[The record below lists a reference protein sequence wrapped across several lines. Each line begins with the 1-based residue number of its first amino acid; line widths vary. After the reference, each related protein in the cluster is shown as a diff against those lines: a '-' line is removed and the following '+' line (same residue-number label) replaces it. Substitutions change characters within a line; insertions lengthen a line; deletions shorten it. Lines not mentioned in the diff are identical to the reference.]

1 MMGRDTEWFVG
12 IGTLAPAVHI
22 GVTMSASEGST
33 VGGVPTEVVTF
44 LSGKGGR
51 SLIVKGGAG
60 TGKTTFGLELL
71 ERVGQ
76 PNRSY
81 YLSTRVGDEALY
93 RQFPWLKTTEM
104 RTRILDSAKLFLD
117 AINASGKP
125 REPELPESEVR
136 KVRAGKE
143 ILGSFGQERGP
154 PTRVDRTHLQAL
166 LKRSPMPEVENVYNR
181 IERALPEKSLL
192 VIDSLEGVTHKY
204 GLEMEEFVMALQKDL
219 VEGSSTDVVMIL
231 EKPEAGGIEYLVDG
245 LISIQREELDERRV
259 RHLRLEK
266 LRATNIGRARYAVTL
281 DGGRFE
287 ALGTRDI
294 PGSASGGS
302 AWKPVTDPE
311 RFYSTGIPDFDKLLG
326 GGFRR
331 GSFNAFEVDVNVG
344 IDDYYMLFTPTFLNF
359 LSQGRGI
366 IAVLAAGDSPQKLRE
381 TLVRH
386 VPANQ
391 FDTRVRIPDYTANE
405 TEEPYILPMARLGRD
420 EATRAMVTA
429 EKSVAGPDRKPFVEY
444 MAFDTFESL
453 MGDQVAIRMY
463 FQGVSRTKHVGNLG
477 IGLLKPGLLV
487 SSEILNMMDTYF
499 RIINI
504 DNAPCIYGI
513 RPRTP
518 IYAISPD
525 PEKGA
530 PHAVLMPIV

>member
-1 MMGRDTEWFVG
+1 MTGENGGIVGR
-12 IGTLAPAVHI
+12 
-22 GVTMSASEGST
+22 
-33 VGGVPTEVVTF
+33 VPPEVVSF

-51 SLIVKGGAG
+51 SLIIKGGAG

-71 ERVGQ
+71 ERIGQ
-76 PNRSY
+76 PSRSF
-81 YLSTRVGDEALY
+81 YLSTRVGDESLY

-104 RTRILDSAKLFLD
+104 RSRILDAAKLFLD
-117 AINASGKP
+117 TISTAGKSRP
-125 REPELPESEVR
+125 TELPETEQR
-136 KVRAGKE
+136 KIKAGKE
-143 ILGSFGQERGP
+143 VLGSFGQERGP
-154 PTRVDRTHLQAL
+154 PTRVDRTHLAAL

-287 ALGTRDI
+287 ALGI
-294 PGSASGGS
+294 APNPGVGTTAGN
-302 AWKPVTDPE
+302 WKPIADPE
-311 RFYSTGIPDFDKLLG
+311 RYYSTGIPDFDKLLG

-344 IDDYYMLFTPTFLNF
+344 IDDCYMLFTPSFLNF
-359 LSQGRGI
+359 LTQGRGI
-366 IAVLAAGDSPQKLRE
+366 MAVLAAGDSPERLRE

-386 VPANQ
+386 VPTNQ
-391 FDTRVRIPDYTANE
+391 FDTRVRISDYTANE
-405 TEEPYILPMARLGRD
+405 TEDPYILPMARFGRD
-420 EATRAMVTA
+420 EAMRAMVTA
-429 EKSVAGPDRKPFVEY
+429 EKAVAGPDRKPFMEY
-444 MAFDTFESL
+444 TAFDTFESL

-504 DNAPCIYGI
+504 DSAPCIYGI
-513 RPRTP
+513 RPRTT

-530 PHAVLMPIV
+530 PHATLTPIV

>member
-1 MMGRDTEWFVG
+1 MTAD
-12 IGTLAPAVHI
+12 
-22 GVTMSASEGST
+22 EGST
-33 VGGVPTEVVTF
+33 VGGIPPEVIAF

-60 TGKTTFGLELL
+60 SGKTTFGLELL

-93 RQFPWLKTTEM
+93 RQFPWLKATEM
-104 RTRILDSAKLFLD
+104 RTRVLDAAKLFLD
-117 AINASGKP
+117 AIQAGGKS
-125 REPELPESEVR
+125 REPELPESEQR
-136 KVRAGKE
+136 KVRAGRE
-143 ILGSFGQERGP
+143 VLGSFGAERGP
-154 PTRVDRTHLQAL
+154 PTRVDRAHLQAL

-181 IERALPEKSLL
+181 IEKALPEKSLL

-245 LISIQREELDERRV
+245 LISIHRDELDERRV
-259 RHLRLEK
+259 RHLRVEK
-266 LRATNIGRARYAVTL
+266 LRATSISRARYAVTL
-281 DGGRFE
+281 NGGRFE
-287 ALGTRDI
+287 ALGILRA
-294 PGSASGGS
+294 PAAGANPSG
-302 AWKPVTDPE
+302 AWKPLVDPE
-311 RFYSTGIPDFDKLLG
+311 RYYSTGIPDFDKLLG

-331 GSFNAFEVDVNVG
+331 GSVNAFEVDVNVG

-359 LSQGRGI
+359 LAQGRGI
-366 IAVLAAGDSPQKLRE
+366 IAVLAAGESPEKLRD

-386 VPANQ
+386 VPPNQ

-405 TEEPYILPMARLGRD
+405 TEDPYILPMARFGRD
-420 EATRAMVTA
+420 EAMRAMVTA
-429 EKSVAGPDRKPFVEY
+429 EKAVAGPDRKPFIEY
-444 MAFDTFESL
+444 TAFDTFESL

-463 FQGVSRTKHVGNLG
+463 FQGLSRTKHVGNLG

-487 SSEILNMMDTYF
+487 SSEILNMVDTYF

-504 DNAPCIYGI
+504 DNAPCLYGI
-513 RPRTP
+513 RPRTL
-518 IYAISPD
+518 IYSISQD
-525 PEKGA
+525 PEKGG
-530 PHAVLMPIV
+530 PHATLTPIV

>member
-1 MMGRDTEWFVG
+1 MN
-12 IGTLAPAVHI
+12 AN
-22 GVTMSASEGST
+22 EGST
-33 VGGVPTEVVTF
+33 VGGVPPEVIAF

-104 RTRILDSAKLFLD
+104 RTRVLDAAKLFLD
-117 AINASGKP
+117 TIQAGGKA
-125 REPELPESEVR
+125 REPELPEPEQR
-136 KVRAGKE
+136 KVKAAREA
-143 ILGSFGQERGP
+143 LASFGQERGP
-154 PTRVDRTHLQAL
+154 PTRVDRTHLHAL

-281 DGGRFE
+281 DGGRFA
-287 ALGTRDI
+287 ALGLTN
-294 PGSASGGS
+294 PHSGPVGQGP
-302 AWKPVTDPE
+302 WKPVNDPE
-311 RFYSTGIPDFDKLLG
+311 RYYSTGIPDFDKILG

-331 GSFNAFEVDVNVG
+331 GSVNAFEVDVNVG
-344 IDDYYMLFTPTFLNF
+344 IDDYYLLFTPTFLNF
-359 LSQGRGI
+359 LAQGRGL
-366 IAVLAAGDSPQKLRE
+366 IAVLAAGESPQRLRE
-381 TLVRH
+381 TLIRH
-386 VPANQ
+386 VPANT
-391 FDTRVRIPDYTANE
+391 FDTRVRIPDYTAAE
-405 TEEPYILPMARLGRD
+405 TEDPYILPMARFGRD
-420 EATRAMVTA
+420 EALRAMVTA
-429 EKSVAGPDRKPFVEY
+429 QKAVAGPDRKPFMEY
-444 MAFDTFESL
+444 TAFDTFESL

-463 FQGVSRTKHVGNLG
+463 FQGVARTKHVGNLG

-487 SSEILNMMDTYF
+487 SSEVLNMMDTYF
-499 RIINI
+499 RIINV

-513 RPRTP
+513 RPRTT
-518 IYAISPD
+518 IYSISPD
-525 PEKGA
+525 PEKGS
-530 PHAVLMPIV
+530 PHAILTPVV

>member
-1 MMGRDTEWFVG
+1 
-12 IGTLAPAVHI
+12 
-22 GVTMSASEGST
+22 MSASNGSE
-33 VGGVPTEVVTF
+33 VGGVPPEVITF

-51 SLIVKGGAG
+51 SLIIKGGAG

-81 YLSTRVGDEALY
+81 YLSTRIGDEALY
-93 RQFPWLKTTEM
+93 RQFPWLKSTEM
-104 RTRILDSAKLFLD
+104 RTRVLDAAKLFLD
-117 AINASGKP
+117 AISAGGKQK
-125 REPELPESEVR
+125 EPELPESEQR
-136 KVRAGKE
+136 KVRAGRE
-143 ILGSFGQERGP
+143 VLGSFGQERGP

-181 IERALPEKSLL
+181 IERALPEKTLL

-219 VEGSSTDVVMIL
+219 VEASSTDVVMIL

-266 LRATNIGRARYAVTL
+266 LRATNIGQARYAVTL
-281 DGGRFE
+281 AGGRFE
-287 ALGTRDI
+287 ALGI
-294 PGSASGGS
+294 EPNGGAPGPAG
-302 AWKPVTDPE
+302 AWKPIPDPE
-311 RFYSTGIPDFDKLLG
+311 RYYSTGIPDFDTLLG
-326 GGFRR
+326 GGLRR

-344 IDDYYMLFTPTFLNF
+344 IDDYYTLFAPTFLNF

-366 IAVLAAGDSPQKLRE
+366 IAVLAAGESPDKLRE

-386 VPANQ
+386 IPSNQ
-391 FDTRVRIPDYTANE
+391 FDTRVRIPDYTAEE
-405 TEEPYILPMARLGRD
+405 TEEPYILPMARFGRD
-420 EATRAMVTA
+420 EAMRAMVTA
-429 EKSVAGPDRKPFVEY
+429 QKAVSGPDRKPFIEY
-444 MAFDTFESL
+444 TAFDTFESL
-453 MGDQVAIRMY
+453 MGDQIAIRMY

-513 RPRTP
+513 RPRTT
-518 IYAISPD
+518 IHAISPD

-530 PHAVLMPIV
+530 PYAVLTPIV

>member
-1 MMGRDTEWFVG
+1 MPEQKMTSENGGALGR
-12 IGTLAPAVHI
+12 
-22 GVTMSASEGST
+22 
-33 VGGVPTEVVTF
+33 VPPEVVAF

-51 SLIVKGGAG
+51 SLIIKGGAG

-71 ERVGQ
+71 ERIGQ
-76 PNRSY
+76 PSRSF
-81 YLSTRVGDEALY
+81 YLSTRVGDETLY
-93 RQFPWLKTTEM
+93 RQFPWLRTTEM
-104 RTRILDSAKLFLD
+104 RSRILDAAKLFLD
-117 AINASGKP
+117 TVQASGKP
-125 REPELPESEVR
+125 RPAELPESEQR
-136 KVRAGKE
+136 KIKAGRE
-143 ILGSFGQERGP
+143 VLGSFGQERGP
-154 PTRVDRTHLQAL
+154 PTRVDRTHLAAL

-219 VEGSSTDVVMIL
+219 VEASSTDVVMIL

-281 DGGRFE
+281 DGGRFG
-287 ALGTRDI
+287 ALGVEGMPNGKAAAATWTAT
-294 PGSASGGS
+294 S
-302 AWKPVTDPE
+302 DPE
-311 RFYSTGIPDFDKLLG
+311 RFYSTGIPDFDALLG

-344 IDDYYMLFTPTFLNF
+344 VDDYYMLFTPTFLNF
-359 LSQGRGI
+359 LCQGRGM
-366 IAVLAAGDSPQKLRE
+366 IAVLAAGESPEKLRE
-381 TLVRH
+381 SLVRH
-386 VPANQ
+386 VPAHH
-391 FDTRVRIPDYTANE
+391 FDTRVRVPDYTISE
-405 TEEPYILPMARLGRD
+405 TEEPYILPMARFGRD
-420 EATRAMVTA
+420 EAMRAMVTA
-429 EKSVAGPDRKPFVEY
+429 EKAAAGPDRKPFIEY

-463 FQGVSRTKHVGNLG
+463 FSGVSRTKHVGNLG

-499 RIINI
+499 RIVNI

-513 RPRTP
+513 RPRTT
-518 IYAISPD
+518 IYAISTD
-525 PEKGA
+525 ASKGA
-530 PHAVLMPIV
+530 PHAVLTPVV

>member
-1 MMGRDTEWFVG
+1 MAR
-12 IGTLAPAVHI
+12 GTS
-22 GVTMSASEGST
+22 MSQNNGSA
-33 VGGVPTEVVTF
+33 VGGVPPEVVSF

-76 PNRSY
+76 PNRSF

-93 RQFPWLKTTEM
+93 RQFPWLKTSEM
-104 RTRILDSAKLFLD
+104 RSRVLDAAKLFLD
-117 AINASGKP
+117 AIQTGAKS
-125 REPELPESEVR
+125 REQELPETEQR
-136 KVRAGKE
+136 KIRAGRE
-143 ILGSFGQERGP
+143 VLGSFGQERGP
-154 PTRVDRTHLQAL
+154 PTKVDRTHLAAL

-266 LRATNIGRARYAVTL
+266 LRATIINRARYAVTL

-287 ALGTRDI
+287 ALGINRTGDAKAS
-294 PGSASGGS
+294 SAP
-302 AWKPVTDPE
+302 WKPVSDGE
-311 RFYSTGIPDFDKLLG
+311 KFYSTGIPDFDELLG

-344 IDDYYMLFTPTFLNF
+344 IDDYYTLFAPTFLNF
-359 LSQGRGI
+359 LAQGRGI
-366 IAVLAAGDSPQKLRE
+366 LAVLAAGESPQKLRD
-381 TLVRH
+381 TLIRH
-386 VPANQ
+386 VPSNV
-391 FDTRVRIPDYTANE
+391 FDTRVRIPDYTVDG
-405 TEEPYILPMARLGRD
+405 TEDPYILPMGRFGRE
-420 EATRAMVTA
+420 EAMRAMVTA
-429 EKSVAGPDRKPFVEY
+429 EKAVMGPDRKPFVEY
-444 MAFDTFESL
+444 QAFDTFESL

-513 RPRTP
+513 RPRTT

-525 PEKGA
+525 PQKGQ
-530 PHAVLMPIV
+530 PHAILTPVV

>member
-1 MMGRDTEWFVG
+1 MPVESGAHGLTENG
-12 IGTLAPAVHI
+12 GKA
-22 GVTMSASEGST
+22 
-33 VGGVPTEVVTF
+33 GGVPPEVIAF
-44 LSGKGGR
+44 LNGKGGR

-71 ERVGQ
+71 ERVGKPQ
-76 PNRSY
+76 QSY

-93 RQFPWLKTTEM
+93 RQFPWLKATEM
-104 RTRILDSAKLFLD
+104 RARILDAGKLFLD
-117 AINASGKP
+117 AINAPGHTPSA
-125 REPELPESEVR
+125 PELPEAEKKKIHAAR
-136 KVRAGKE
+136 EMMRTFAD
-143 ILGSFGQERGP
+143 ERGAP
-154 PTRVDRTHLQAL
+154 SRVDRTHLQAL
-166 LKRSPMPEVENVYNR
+166 LKRNPMPEVENVYNR
-181 IERALPEKSLL
+181 VEQALPEKSLL

-219 VEGSSTDVVMIL
+219 VESSNSNVVMIL

-266 LRATNIGRARYAVTL
+266 LRATNITRPRYAVTL
-281 DGGRFE
+281 NGGRFE
-287 ALGTRDI
+287 ALGFTSNHVTGQSQVWR
-294 PGSASGGS
+294 
-302 AWKPVTDPE
+302 PVADPE
-311 RFYSTGIPDFDKLLG
+311 RFYSSGVPDFDALLG

-359 LSQGRGI
+359 LTQARGI
-366 IAVLAAGDSPQKLRE
+366 MAVLAAGESHEKLRE

-386 VPANQ
+386 TPPNV
-391 FDTRVRIPDYTANE
+391 FETRVRIADYTANE
-405 TEEPYILPMARLGRD
+405 TEESYIVPMARFGRD
-420 EATRAMVTA
+420 EAMRAMVTA
-429 EKSVAGPDRKPFVEY
+429 EKAARGPEQKPFLEY
-444 MAFDTFESL
+444 TAFDTLESL

-463 FQGVSRTKHVGNLG
+463 FHGVQRTKLIGNLG

-513 RPRTP
+513 RPRTT
-518 IYAISPD
+518 IYSISPD

-530 PHAVLMPIV
+530 PHARLTPIV

>member
-1 MMGRDTEWFVG
+1 MTAND
-12 IGTLAPAVHI
+12 
-22 GVTMSASEGST
+22 GST
-33 VGGVPTEVVTF
+33 VGGVPPEVVTF

-81 YLSTRVGDEALY
+81 YLSTRIGDEALY
-93 RQFPWLKTTEM
+93 RQFPWLKSTEM
-104 RTRILDSAKLFLD
+104 RTRVLDAAKLFLD
-117 AINASGKP
+117 AIAPGG
-125 REPELPESEVR
+125 RTRDVELPETEQK
-136 KVRAGKE
+136 KVRAGRE
-143 ILGSFGQERGP
+143 VLASFGQERGP

-181 IERALPEKSLL
+181 VERGLPEKSLL
-192 VIDSLEGVTHKY
+192 IIDSLEGVTHKY

-245 LISIQREELDERRV
+245 LISINREELDERRV

-287 ALGTRDI
+287 ALGVANSGN
-294 PGSASGGS
+294 PSAQTGP
-302 AWKPVTDPE
+302 WRPVPDTE
-311 RFYSTGIPDFDKLLG
+311 RHYSTGIPDFDKLLG
-326 GGFRR
+326 GGLRR

-366 IAVLAAGDSPQKLRE
+366 IAVLAAGESPEKLRD
-381 TLVRH
+381 TLIRH
-386 VPANQ
+386 VTPNT

-405 TEEPYILPMARLGRD
+405 TEDPYILPMARFGRD
-420 EATRAMVTA
+420 EAMRAMVTA
-429 EKSVAGPDRKPFVEY
+429 EKAVAGPDRKPFIEY
-444 MAFDTFESL
+444 TAFDTFVSL

-463 FQGVSRTKHVGNLG
+463 FQGLSRTKHVGNLG

-487 SSEILNMMDTYF
+487 SSEILNMVDTYF

-513 RPRTP
+513 RPRTM
-518 IYAISPD
+518 IYAISQD
-525 PEKGA
+525 TEKGG
-530 PHAVLMPIV
+530 PHATLTPIV

>member
-1 MMGRDTEWFVG
+1 MT
-12 IGTLAPAVHI
+12 
-22 GVTMSASEGST
+22 SEN
-33 VGGVPTEVVTF
+33 GGVVGRVPPEVVSF

-51 SLIVKGGAG
+51 SLIIKGGAG

-71 ERVGQ
+71 ERLGQ
-76 PNRSY
+76 PTRSF
-81 YLSTRVGDEALY
+81 YLSTRVGDESLY

-104 RTRILDSAKLFLD
+104 RSRILDAAKLFLD
-117 AINASGKP
+117 TIQATGKSRP
-125 REPELPESEVR
+125 ADLPEGEQ
-136 KVRAGKE
+136 KKIKAGKE
-143 ILGSFGQERGP
+143 VLGSFGQERGP
-154 PTRVDRTHLQAL
+154 PTRVDRTHLTAL

-181 IERALPEKSLL
+181 VERALPEKSLL

-219 VEGSSTDVVMIL
+219 VEASSTDVVMIL

-287 ALGTRDI
+287 ALGVQNQ
-294 PGSASGGS
+294 PNGHAAAS
-302 AWKPVTDPE
+302 AWTATADPD
-311 RFYSTGIPDFDKLLG
+311 RYYSTGIPDFDKLLG
-326 GGFRR
+326 GGLRR

-344 IDDYYMLFTPTFLNF
+344 VDDYYMLFTPTFLNF
-359 LSQGRGI
+359 LGQGRGM
-366 IAVLAAGDSPQKLRE
+366 IAVLAAGESPEKLRE
-381 TLVRH
+381 SLVKY
-386 VPANQ
+386 VPTHH
-391 FDTRVRIPDYTANE
+391 FDTRVRIPDYTISE
-405 TEEPYILPMARLGRD
+405 TEEPYILPMARFGRE
-420 EATRAMVTA
+420 EAMRAMVTA
-429 EKSVAGPDRKPFVEY
+429 EKAAAGPDRKPFIEY

-463 FQGVSRTKHVGNLG
+463 FSGVSRTKHVGNLG

-513 RPRTP
+513 RPRTT
-518 IYAISPD
+518 IHAISPD
-525 PEKGA
+525 PDKGL
-530 PHAVLMPIV
+530 PNAVLTPVV

>member
-1 MMGRDTEWFVG
+1 MT
-12 IGTLAPAVHI
+12 AN
-22 GVTMSASEGST
+22 EGST
-33 VGGVPTEVVTF
+33 VGGVPPEVVAF

-60 TGKTTFGLELL
+60 SGKTTFGLELL

-93 RQFPWLKTTEM
+93 RQFPWLKATEM
-104 RTRILDSAKLFLD
+104 RTRVLDAAKLFLD
-117 AINASGKP
+117 AIQSTGKS
-125 REPELPESEVR
+125 REPDLPETEQR

-154 PTRVDRTHLQAL
+154 PTRVDRAHLQAL

-181 IERALPEKSLL
+181 IEKALPEKALL
-192 VIDSLEGVTHKY
+192 V
-204 GLEMEEFVMALQKDL
+204 
-219 VEGSSTDVVMIL
+219 
-231 EKPEAGGIEYLVDG
+231 IEYLVDR

-281 DGGRFE
+281 NGGRFE
-287 ALGTRDI
+287 ALGI
-294 PGSASGGS
+294 GSGS
-302 AWKPVTDPE
+302 PSSPPTGAWKPIPDPE
-311 RFYSTGIPDFDKLLG
+311 RYYSTGIPDFDQLLG

-331 GSFNAFEVDVNVG
+331 GSVNAFEVDVNVG

-359 LSQGRGI
+359 LAQGRGI
-366 IAVLAAGDSPQKLRE
+366 IAVLAAGESPEKLRE

-386 VPANQ
+386 VPPNQ

-405 TEEPYILPMARLGRD
+405 TEDPYILPMARFGRD
-420 EATRAMVTA
+420 EAMRAMVTA
-429 EKSVAGPDRKPFVEY
+429 EKAVAGPDRKPFIEY
-444 MAFDTFESL
+444 TAFDTFESL

-463 FQGVSRTKHVGNLG
+463 FQGLSRTKHVGNLG

-487 SSEILNMMDTYF
+487 SSEILNMVDTYF

-513 RPRTP
+513 RPRTT
-518 IYAISPD
+518 IYAISVD

-530 PHAVLMPIV
+530 PHATLTPVV

>member
-1 MMGRDTEWFVG
+1 
-12 IGTLAPAVHI
+12 
-22 GVTMSASEGST
+22 MSANEGST
-33 VGGVPTEVVTF
+33 VGGVPPEVVAF

-60 TGKTTFGLELL
+60 SGKTTFGLELL

-76 PNRSY
+76 PNRSF

-93 RQFPWLKTTEM
+93 RQFPWLKATEM
-104 RTRILDSAKLFLD
+104 RTRVLDAAKLFLD
-117 AINASGKP
+117 AIQSAGKS
-125 REPELPESEVR
+125 REPELPEPEQR
-136 KVRAGKE
+136 KVRAGRE
-143 ILGSFGQERGP
+143 VLSSFGQERGA
-154 PTRVDRTHLQAL
+154 PTRVDRAHLQAL

-181 IERALPEKSLL
+181 IEKALPEKALL

-259 RHLRLEK
+259 RHMRLEK

-281 DGGRFE
+281 NEGRFE
-287 ALGTRDI
+287 ALGI
-294 PGSASGGS
+294 GAANHAASPGANASGP
-302 AWKPVTDPE
+302 WKPISDPE
-311 RFYSTGIPDFDKLLG
+311 RYYSTGIPDFDQLLG

-344 IDDYYMLFTPTFLNF
+344 IDDCYMLFTPTFLNF
-359 LSQGRGI
+359 LSQGRGLM
-366 IAVLAAGDSPQKLRE
+366 AVLSAGESPERLRE

-386 VPANQ
+386 IPANQ

-405 TEEPYILPMARLGRD
+405 TEDPYILPMARFGRE

-429 EKSVAGPDRKPFVEY
+429 EKAVAGPDRKPFMEY
-444 MAFDTFESL
+444 TAFDTFESL
-453 MGDQVAIRMY
+453 MGDQIAIRMY

-499 RIINI
+499 RIMNI

-513 RPRTP
+513 RPRTT
-518 IYAISPD
+518 IYAISAD

-530 PHAVLMPIV
+530 PHATLTPVV

>member
-1 MMGRDTEWFVG
+1 MSKENGGTAGR
-12 IGTLAPAVHI
+12 
-22 GVTMSASEGST
+22 
-33 VGGVPTEVVTF
+33 VPPEVVSF

-51 SLIVKGGAG
+51 SLIIKGGAG

-71 ERVGQ
+71 ERLGQ
-76 PNRSY
+76 PTRSF
-81 YLSTRVGDEALY
+81 YLSTRVGDESLY
-93 RQFPWLKTTEM
+93 RQFPWLKTSEM
-104 RTRILDSAKLFLD
+104 RSRILDSAKLFLD
-117 AINASGKP
+117 TISAAGKSRP
-125 REPELPESEVR
+125 AELPDSEQ
-136 KVRAGKE
+136 KKIKAGRE
-143 ILGSFGQERGP
+143 VLGSFGQERGP
-154 PTRVDRTHLQAL
+154 PTRVDRTHLAAL

-219 VEGSSTDVVMIL
+219 VEASTTDVVMIL

-266 LRATNIGRARYAVTL
+266 LRATNIGRSRYAVTL

-287 ALGTRDI
+287 ALGI
-294 PGSASGGS
+294 SG
-302 AWKPVTDPE
+302 PTDAKGAATSWTTTPDPD
-311 RFYSTGIPDFDKLLG
+311 RFYSTGIPDFDALLG
-326 GGFRR
+326 GGLRR

-344 IDDYYMLFTPTFLNF
+344 VDDYYMLFTPTFLNF
-359 LSQGRGI
+359 LGQGRGM
-366 IAVLAAGDSPQKLRE
+366 IAVLAAGESPEKLRE
-381 TLVRH
+381 ALVKY
-386 VPANQ
+386 VPAHH
-391 FDTRVRIPDYTANE
+391 FDTRVRIPDYTISE
-405 TEEPYILPMARLGRD
+405 TEEPYILPMARFGRD
-420 EATRAMVTA
+420 EAMRAMVTA
-429 EKSVAGPDRKPFVEY
+429 EKAAAGPDRKPFIEY

-463 FQGVSRTKHVGNLG
+463 FSGVSRTKHVGNLG

-499 RIINI
+499 RIVNI

-513 RPRTP
+513 RPRTT

-530 PHAVLMPIV
+530 PHAVLTPVV

>member
-1 MMGRDTEWFVG
+1 MADETKRT
-12 IGTLAPAVHI
+12 
-22 GVTMSASEGST
+22 
-33 VGGVPTEVVTF
+33 GGVPPEVLAF
-44 LSGKGGR
+44 LSGRGGR

-71 ERVGQ
+71 ERVGKPQ
-76 PNRSY
+76 QSY

-93 RQFPWLKTTEM
+93 RQFPWLKATEM
-104 RTRILDSAKLFLD
+104 RARVLDAGKLFLD
-117 AINASGKP
+117 AISAQPKSP
-125 REPELPESEVR
+125 AAELPESEQ
-136 KVRAGKE
+136 K
-143 ILGSFGQERGP
+143 
-154 PTRVDRTHLQAL
+154 
-166 LKRSPMPEVENVYNR
+166 KRNPMPEVENVYNR
-181 IERALPEKSLL
+181 VEKALPEKSLL

-219 VEGSSTDVVMIL
+219 VESSNTNVVMIL

-259 RHLRLEK
+259 RHMRLEK
-266 LRATNIGRARYAVTL
+266 LRATNIQRPRYAVTL
-281 DGGRFE
+281 SNGRFE
-287 ALGTRDI
+287 ALGFSTT
-294 PGSASGGS
+294 PGPQPSS
-302 AWKPVTDPE
+302 PVWHPVPDPDKH
-311 RFYSTGIPDFDKLLG
+311 YSTGIPDFDTLLG
-326 GGFRR
+326 GGFKR

-359 LSQGRGI
+359 LTQSRGI
-366 IAVLAAGDSPQKLRE
+366 IAVLAAGESHEKLRE
-381 TLVRH
+381 TLVRGTPPN
-386 VPANQ
+386 V
-391 FDTRVRIPDYTANE
+391 FDTRVRIADYTANE
-405 TEEPYILPMARLGRD
+405 TEESYIVPMARYGRD
-420 EATRAMVTA
+420 EAMRAMVTA
-429 EKSVAGPDRKPFVEY
+429 EKAARGPEQKPFLEY
-444 MAFDTFESL
+444 TAFDTLESL

-463 FQGVSRTKHVGNLG
+463 FHGVRRTKLVGNLG

-513 RPRTP
+513 RPRTT

-530 PHAVLMPIV
+530 PHAKLTPIV

>member
-1 MMGRDTEWFVG
+1 MNGNNG
-12 IGTLAPAVHI
+12 
-22 GVTMSASEGST
+22 SAL
-33 VGGVPTEVVTF
+33 GGVPPEVVSF

-71 ERVGQ
+71 DRVGV
-76 PNRSY
+76 PERSF

-93 RQFPWLKTTEM
+93 RQFPWLKNTEM
-104 RTRILDSAKLFLD
+104 RSRILDAAKLFLD
-117 AINASGKP
+117 AIQPGTKAPSA
-125 REPELPESEVR
+125 EIPEAEQR
-136 KVRAGKE
+136 KIRAGRE
-143 ILGSFGQERGP
+143 ILGTFGQEHGA
-154 PTRVDRTHLQAL
+154 PTRVDRTHLGSL

-181 IERALPEKSLL
+181 IERSLPDKALL

-219 VEGSSTDVVMIL
+219 VEGSNTDVVMIL

-245 LISIQREELDERRV
+245 LISIQRDELDERRV

-266 LRATNIGRARYAVTL
+266 LRATNISRARYAVTL

-287 ALGTRDI
+287 ALGIPNGHATHAS
-294 PGSASGGS
+294 PGSWSPIA
-302 AWKPVTDPE
+302 DPE
-311 RFYSTGIPDFDKLLG
+311 RFYSTGIPDFDALLG
-326 GGFRR
+326 GGLRR

-344 IDDYYMLFTPTFLNF
+344 IDDYYTLFTPTFLNF
-359 LSQGRGI
+359 LGQGRGI
-366 IAVLAAGDSPQKLRE
+366 IAVLAAGESPEKLRE
-381 TLVRH
+381 SLVRYIPSNH
-386 VPANQ
+386 
-391 FDTRVRIPDYTANE
+391 FDTRVRIPDYTIAE
-405 TEEPYILPMARLGRD
+405 TEAPYILPMARFGRD
-420 EATRAMVTA
+420 EAQRAMITA
-429 EKSVAGPDRKPFVEY
+429 EKAAAGPDRKPFIEY

-463 FQGVSRTKHVGNLG
+463 FSGVSRTKHVGNLG

-499 RIINI
+499 RIVNI

-530 PHAVLMPIV
+530 PHAVLTPIV

>member
-1 MMGRDTEWFVG
+1 MTAD
-12 IGTLAPAVHI
+12 
-22 GVTMSASEGST
+22 EGST
-33 VGGVPTEVVTF
+33 VGGVPPEVIAF

-60 TGKTTFGLELL
+60 SGKTTFGLELL

-93 RQFPWLKTTEM
+93 RQFPWLRATEM
-104 RTRILDSAKLFLD
+104 RSRVLDAAKLFLD
-117 AINASGKP
+117 AIQASGKS
-125 REPELPESEVR
+125 REPELPETEQR
-136 KVRAGKE
+136 KVRAGRE
-143 ILGSFGQERGP
+143 VLGSFGQERGP
-154 PTRVDRTHLQAL
+154 PTRVDRAHLQAL

-181 IERALPEKSLL
+181 IEKALPEKALL

-219 VEGSSTDVVMIL
+219 VEASSTDVVMIL

-266 LRATNIGRARYAVTL
+266 LRATNISRARYAVTL
-281 DGGRFE
+281 AGGRFE
-287 ALGTRDI
+287 ALGI
-294 PGSASGGS
+294 PTTARSAASG
-302 AWKPVTDPE
+302 AWKPLTDPE
-311 RFYSTGIPDFDKLLG
+311 RHYSTGIPDFDRLLG

-359 LSQGRGI
+359 LAQGRGI
-366 IAVLAAGDSPQKLRE
+366 IAVLAAGESPEKLRD
-381 TLVRH
+381 TLVPH
-386 VPANQ
+386 VPPNQ

-405 TEEPYILPMARLGRD
+405 TEDPYILPMARFGRD
-420 EATRAMVTA
+420 EAMRAMVTA
-429 EKSVAGPDRKPFVEY
+429 EKAVTGPDRKPFIEY
-444 MAFDTFESL
+444 TAFDVFESL

-513 RPRTP
+513 RPRTT

-530 PHAVLMPIV
+530 PHATLTPIV

>member
-1 MMGRDTEWFVG
+1 
-12 IGTLAPAVHI
+12 
-22 GVTMSASEGST
+22 MSANEGSA
-33 VGGVPTEVVTF
+33 VGGVPPEVISF

-60 TGKTTFGLELL
+60 SGKTTFGLELL
-71 ERVGQ
+71 ERGGQ

-93 RQFPWLKTTEM
+93 RQFPWLKATEM
-104 RTRILDSAKLFLD
+104 RSRVLDAAKLFLD
-117 AINASGKP
+117 AIQAGGKH
-125 REPELPESEVR
+125 REPELPESEQR
-136 KVRAGKE
+136 KIHAGKE
-143 ILGSFGQERGP
+143 VLGSFGAEHGP
-154 PTRVDRTHLQAL
+154 PTRVDRAHLQAL

-181 IERALPEKSLL
+181 IEKALPEKALL
-192 VIDSLEGVTHKY
+192 VIDSLEGVTPKY

-219 VEGSSTDVVMIL
+219 VEGSNTDVVMIL

-281 DGGRFE
+281 NRGRFE
-287 ALGTRDI
+287 ALGI
-294 PGSASGGS
+294 PTDAHAAVPTGP
-302 AWKPVTDPE
+302 WKPFPDPD
-311 RFYSTGIPDFDKLLG
+311 RYYSTGIPDFDRLLG

-359 LSQGRGI
+359 LAQGRGI
-366 IAVLAAGDSPQKLRE
+366 MAVRAAGESPEKLRE

-386 VPANQ
+386 VPTNQ

-405 TEEPYILPMARLGRD
+405 TEDPYILPMARFGRD
-420 EATRAMVTA
+420 EAMRAMVTA
-429 EKSVAGPDRKPFVEY
+429 EKAVAGPDRKPFIEY
-444 MAFDTFESL
+444 TAFDTFESL

-513 RPRTP
+513 RPRTT

-530 PHAVLMPIV
+530 PHAILTPVV

>member
-1 MMGRDTEWFVG
+1 MVAND
-12 IGTLAPAVHI
+12 GTA
-22 GVTMSASEGST
+22 
-33 VGGVPTEVVTF
+33 VGGVPPEVIAF

-60 TGKTTFGLELL
+60 SGKTTFGLELL

-76 PNRSY
+76 PSRSF

-93 RQFPWLKTTEM
+93 RQFPWLKTAEM
-104 RTRILDSAKLFLD
+104 RTRVLDAAKLFLD
-117 AINASGKP
+117 AIQSSGKP
-125 REPELPESEVR
+125 REPELPETEQR
-136 KVRAGKE
+136 KVRAGRE
-143 ILGSFGQERGP
+143 VLASFGQERGA
-154 PTRVDRTHLQAL
+154 PTRVDRAHLQAL

-181 IERALPEKSLL
+181 IEKALPEKSLL

-281 DGGRFE
+281 TGGRFE
-287 ALGTRDI
+287 ALGIGPNDHAGAPT
-294 PGSASGGS
+294 GT
-302 AWKPVTDPE
+302 WKPTTDPE
-311 RFYSTGIPDFDKLLG
+311 RYYSTGIPDFDRLLG

-344 IDDYYMLFTPTFLNF
+344 IDDYYMLFTPTFLNS

-366 IAVLAAGDSPQKLRE
+366 IAVLAAGESPEKLRE
-381 TLVRH
+381 TLVPH
-386 VPANQ
+386 LPQNQ
-391 FDTRVRIPDYTANE
+391 FDTRVRILDYSANE
-405 TEEPYILPMARLGRD
+405 TQDPYVLPMARFGRE
-420 EATRAMVTA
+420 EAMRAMVTA
-429 EKSVAGPDRKPFVEY
+429 EKAVSGAERKPFIEY
-444 MAFDTFESL
+444 TAFDTLESL

-504 DNAPCIYGI
+504 DNAPCVYGI
-513 RPRTP
+513 RPRTT

-525 PEKGA
+525 PEKGS
-530 PHAVLMPIV
+530 PHATLTPVV

>member
-1 MMGRDTEWFVG
+1 VRPK
-12 IGTLAPAVHI
+12 LS
-22 GVTMSASEGST
+22 MSANDGST
-33 VGGVPTEVVTF
+33 VGGVPPEVIAF

-93 RQFPWLKTTEM
+93 RQFPWLKTSEM
-104 RTRILDSAKLFLD
+104 RTRVLDAAKLFLD
-117 AINASGKP
+117 TINASGKP
-125 REPELPESEVR
+125 AEKSLPESEQR
-136 KVRAGKE
+136 KIRAGKE
-143 ILGSFGQERGP
+143 ILGTFGQERGP
-154 PTRVDRTHLQAL
+154 PTRVDRSHLQSL
-166 LKRSPMPEVENVYNR
+166 LQRSPMPEVENVYTR
-181 IERALPEKSLL
+181 VERALPEKSLL

-219 VEGSSTDVVMIL
+219 VESSASDVVMIL

-287 ALGTRDI
+287 ALGILNNGHSVPAAT
-294 PGSASGGS
+294 P
-302 AWKPVTDPE
+302 WKPIGDPE

-366 IAVLAAGDSPQKLRE
+366 IAVLAAGESPDKLRE
-381 TLVRH
+381 TLIRH
-386 VPANQ
+386 VPSNQ
-391 FDTRVRIPDYTANE
+391 FDTRVRIPDYAANE
-405 TEEPYILPMARLGRD
+405 TEEPYILPMARFGRD
-420 EATRAMVTA
+420 EALRAMVTA
-429 EKSVAGPDRKPFVEY
+429 EKAAAGPDRKPIIEY
-444 MAFDTFESL
+444 TAFDTFESL
-453 MGDQVAIRMY
+453 MGDQVAIRLY
-463 FQGVSRTKHVGNLG
+463 FQGVSRAKHVGNLG

-499 RIINI
+499 RVINI

-513 RPRTP
+513 RPRTT

-530 PHAVLMPIV
+530 PHAVLTPIV

>member
-1 MMGRDTEWFVG
+1 LLPEAFMKSNNG
-12 IGTLAPAVHI
+12 
-22 GVTMSASEGST
+22 GV
-33 VGGVPTEVVTF
+33 VGGVPPEVVSF
-44 LSGKGGR
+44 LSGRGGR

-71 ERVGQ
+71 DRVGQ
-76 PNRSY
+76 PSRSF

-93 RQFPWLKTTEM
+93 GQFPWLKTTEM
-104 RTRILDSAKLFLD
+104 RSRVLDAAKLFLD
-117 AINASGKP
+117 AIQAGGKG
-125 REPELPESEVR
+125 REPELPESEQR
-136 KVRAGKE
+136 KIRAGRE
-143 ILGSFGQERGP
+143 VLGSFGQERGP
-154 PTRVDRTHLQAL
+154 PNKVDRTHLAAL
-166 LKRSPMPEVENVYNR
+166 LKRSPMPEVENVYGR

-219 VEGSSTDVVMIL
+219 VEGSNTDVVMIL

-287 ALGTRDI
+287 ALGITNLHDGKANSQAWSPI
-294 PGSASGGS
+294 P
-302 AWKPVTDPE
+302 DPE
-311 RFYSTGIPDFDKLLG
+311 RLYSTGIPDFDALLG

-344 IDDYYMLFTPTFLNF
+344 IDDYYTLFTPTFLNF
-359 LSQGRGI
+359 LAQGRGI
-366 IAVLAAGDSPQKLRE
+366 LAVLAAGESPEKLRE

-386 VPANQ
+386 VPSNQ
-391 FDTRVRIPDYTANE
+391 FDTRVRIPDYTASE
-405 TEEPYILPMARLGRD
+405 TEDPYILPMARFGRD
-420 EATRAMVTA
+420 EAMRAMVTA
-429 EKSVAGPDRKPFVEY
+429 ERAVAGPDRKPFVEY
-444 MAFDTFESL
+444 QAFDTFESL

-513 RPRTP
+513 RPRTT
-518 IYAISPD
+518 IYSISPD

-530 PHAVLMPIV
+530 PHAVLTPVV

>member
-1 MMGRDTEWFVG
+1 
-12 IGTLAPAVHI
+12 
-22 GVTMSASEGST
+22 MSASEGST
-33 VGGVPTEVVTF
+33 IGGIPPEVVTF

-76 PNRSY
+76 PSRSY
-81 YLSTRVGDEALY
+81 YLSTRIGDEALY
-93 RQFPWLKTTEM
+93 RQFPWLKSTEM
-104 RTRILDSAKLFLD
+104 RTRVLDAAKLFLD
-117 AINASGKP
+117 AIGPGSRP
-125 REPELPESEVR
+125 RDPELPETEQK
-136 KVRAGKE
+136 KVRAGRE
-143 ILGSFGQERGP
+143 VLASFGQERGP
-154 PTRVDRTHLQAL
+154 PTRVDRTHLAAL

-181 IERALPEKSLL
+181 IERGLPDKSLL
-192 VIDSLEGVTHKY
+192 IIDSLEGVTHKY

-287 ALGTRDI
+287 ALGVMNSSS
-294 PGSASGGS
+294 PAASAG
-302 AWKPVTDPE
+302 AWRPVADTE
-311 RFYSTGIPDFDKLLG
+311 RHYSTGIPDFDKLLG
-326 GGFRR
+326 GGLKR

-344 IDDYYMLFTPTFLNF
+344 IDDYYMLFAPTFLNF

-366 IAVLAAGDSPQKLRE
+366 IAVLAAGESPEKLRD
-381 TLVRH
+381 TLIKN
-386 VPANQ
+386 VPPNQ
-391 FDTRVRIPDYTANE
+391 FDTRVRIPDYTTGE
-405 TEEPYILPMARLGRD
+405 TEDPYILPMARFGRED
-420 EATRAMVTA
+420 AMRAMVTA
-429 EKSVAGPDRKPFVEY
+429 EKAVAGPDRKPFLEY
-444 MAFDTFESL
+444 TAFDTFESL

-463 FQGVSRTKHVGNLG
+463 FQAIARTKHVGNLG

-499 RIINI
+499 RVINI
-504 DNAPCIYGI
+504 DSAPCIYGI
-513 RPRTP
+513 RPRTT
-518 IYAISPD
+518 IHAISPD
-525 PEKGA
+525 PEKGL
-530 PHAVLMPIV
+530 PHAVLTPIV